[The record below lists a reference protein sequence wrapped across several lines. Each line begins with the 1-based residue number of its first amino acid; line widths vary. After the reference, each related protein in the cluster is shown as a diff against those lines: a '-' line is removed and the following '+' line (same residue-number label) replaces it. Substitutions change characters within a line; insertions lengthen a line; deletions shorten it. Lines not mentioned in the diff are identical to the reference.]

1 MFVSRETCAYVSI
14 ERNTLYVSRII
25 EIRYSRGGS
34 RKNVLGTWDIRN
46 MPCAHIN
53 RDSKQLHLAA
63 TSSSLIQINISRNRY
78 ALNRYAK
85 GRSFKLN
92 FCESAISFVKEYIIY
107 FLSYILNLCLSI
119 TLLNR

>member
-46 MPCAHIN
+46 MPCVHIN
-53 RDSKQLHLAA
+53 RVFQAA
-63 TSSSLIQINISRNRY
+63 ASRDGVFFINSN
-78 ALNRYAK
+78 
-85 GRSFKLN
+85 
-92 FCESAISFVKEYIIY
+92 
-107 FLSYILNLCLSI
+107 
-119 TLLNR
+119 